1 MSLDARLSTIVEEAS
16 ETFRTAL
23 RDILSGAVL
32 NLPLPSSAL
41 QEIARRGYELGYRE
55 ALASRAMAGVAVA
68 GVLVTSAN
76 TGSIGVSA
84 TPAEAGSGDAFAG
97 VAAPHAEAGALAGDA
112 ALAPAIVDG
121 SNGAIHPAVSGE
133 LSAAITIATDAARDW
148 VDDSDVEMDGEGESS
163 APALPS
169 SEPTSDVEPIVDWS
183 NLDEEPESP
192 NLADVDV
199 VEAAIDRPRQAS
211 AGIQRIFP
219 HASVG
224 TLRQRIVDVFD
235 LTRFD
240 IDVIVCRKGDR
251 ARRQLK
257 ATVKLSKYLLRE

>member
-16 ETFRTAL
+16 ETFRTAI

-55 ALASRAMAGVAVA
+55 ALASRVMAGAAVVGA
-68 GVLVTSAN
+68 LATSAN
-76 TGSIGVSA
+76 TGSAGVTA
-84 TPAEAGSGDAFAG
+84 TPAGAGSGDAFAG
-97 VAAPHAEAGALAGDA
+97 VTAHAEAAG
-112 ALAPAIVDG
+112 ALAPAIADG

-133 LSAAITIATDAARDW
+133 VSAAITIATDAARDW
-148 VDDSDVEMDGEGESS
+148 ADDSDVEMDGEGESS

-199 VEAAIDRPRQAS
+199 VEAALDRPRQAS
-211 AGIQRIFP
+211 A
-219 HASVG
+219 ASRG
-224 TLRQRIVDVFD
+224 RW
-235 LTRFD
+235 
-240 IDVIVCRKGDR
+240 
-251 ARRQLK
+251 
-257 ATVKLSKYLLRE
+257 